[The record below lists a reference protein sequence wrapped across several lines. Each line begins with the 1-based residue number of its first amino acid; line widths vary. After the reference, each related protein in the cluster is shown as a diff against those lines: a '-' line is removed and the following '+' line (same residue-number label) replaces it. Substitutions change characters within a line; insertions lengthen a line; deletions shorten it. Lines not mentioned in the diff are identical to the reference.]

1 MKMDVRV
8 APDILELMSWWHA
21 TLEPPRWYLRC
32 RRCGVT
38 YYLPWDPTQRT
49 QTAVATLFEHS
60 KQCAGE
66 VQEVRS

>member
-8 APDILELMSWWHA
+8 AADILELMTWWHV

-38 YYLPWDPTQRT
+38 YYLPWDPTQRRP
-49 QTAVATLFEHS
+49 TATATLVAHG
-60 KQCAGE
+60 KQCTGE
-66 VQEVRS
+66 ARS